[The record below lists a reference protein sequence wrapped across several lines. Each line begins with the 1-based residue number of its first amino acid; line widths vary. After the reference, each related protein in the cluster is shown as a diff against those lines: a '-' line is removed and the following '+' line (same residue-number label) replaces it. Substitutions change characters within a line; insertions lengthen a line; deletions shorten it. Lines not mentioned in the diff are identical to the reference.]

1 MFKSKIIFCILFMI
15 SFLISQTTWTDDEI
29 LNISNTIKQLEVS
42 DSLKTEKIETLETL
56 IRVYERQIELDSLY
70 VNYKDKK
77 LDVLQERIDLLEEQ
91 IDFMEPG
98 WYDSKYIWFGYG
110 VLTILVSS
118 KIVQETLR

>member
-70 VNYKDKK
+70 VNYRLYIFK
-77 LDVLQERIDLLEEQ
+77 L
-91 IDFMEPG
+91 
-98 WYDSKYIWFGYG
+98 
-110 VLTILVSS
+110 
-118 KIVQETLR
+118 